1 MPQQF
6 GLQEL
11 QTIQDSLTYLSGDDS
26 YHQGH
31 SRALYWFLDLFI
43 QQKIEKEQQNNKRK
57 RLIPKSTLL
66 IGFSFIVSSVSLC
79 LGLLGSQLI
88 F

>member
-11 QTIQDSLTYLSGDDS
+11 QTIQESLTYVSGNDS

-31 SRALYWFLDLFI
+31 SRALFQGDLFHSTK
-43 QQKIEKEQQNNKRK
+43 KIEKQQQNKKRK
-57 RLIPKSTLL
+57 RLIPRSTLL
-66 IGFSFIVSSVSLC
+66 IGFAFIVSSVSLC

>member
-11 QTIQDSLTYLSGDDS
+11 QTIQESLTYLSGNDS

-31 SRALYWFLDLFI
+31 SRALCCFLDLFI
-43 QQKIEKEQQNNKRK
+43 QQKNRK
-57 RLIPKSTLL
+57 TTKGKDLFQDLRY
-66 IGFSFIVSSVSLC
+66 
-79 LGLLGSQLI
+79 
-88 F
+88 